1 MKNDSD
7 IKRDIEQ
14 ELKWDPDI
22 DATDIAVTVKNNV
35 VTLTGFV
42 RSYSQRYEAERD
54 AKRVAGV
61 AAVANDID
69 VRLPSVDQRPD
80 PEIARD
86 AVAAL
91 KAELPY
97 SHQLIK
103 TIVKSGWVTLEGEVE
118 WNYQRERAESAVR
131 RIKGVKGLS
140 NMIAL
145 KPLVTPVDVKR
156 KIEDAFKRS
165 AEVDAQ
171 NVTVETNGGVVTL
184 RGTVRS
190 WAERQEAER
199 AAYAA
204 PGVTNVENK
213 ITIDPSLST
222 AGRSS
227 MAMA

>member
-1 MKNDSD
+1 MKSDSD
-7 IKRDIEQ
+7 IKRDVEQ
-14 ELKWDPDI
+14 ELKWDPDL
-22 DATDIAVTVKNNV
+22 DTTDIAINVNNGV

-42 RSYSQRYEAERD
+42 RSYSQRYGAERD

-61 AAVANDID
+61 LAVANDIE

-86 AVAAL
+86 AVAAI
-91 KAELPY
+91 KTELPY
-97 SHQLIK
+97 VHQLIK
-103 TIVKSGWVTLEGEVE
+103 AIVKNGWVTLEGEVE

-131 RIKGVKGLS
+131 RIKGIKGLS
-140 NMIAL
+140 NLIGL
-145 KPLVTPVDVKR
+145 KPVVSPADIKR

-165 AEVDAQ
+165 AEVDAK
-171 NVTVETNGGVVTL
+171 NVTVETIGGLVTL
-184 RGTVRS
+184 RGAVRS

-204 PGVTNVENK
+204 PGVTKVENK
-213 ITIDPSLST
+213 ITIDPALST
-222 AGRSS
+222 SRSS